1 MNSIF
6 LLVVFGLCFFNLQ
19 SPGHEDDV
27 VQTLKYDIIRSGKV
41 VGIMTASMKKN
52 SVNVEYVTESK
63 INMTM
68 LVSVDVYNSVSGL
81 FTDGVLQKGGITRKV
96 NGTTKADVQLTLDRG
111 KYLINESGNVSSLQA
126 IIKYSTACLMF
137 VEPVNSK
144 QVFSEVFKK
153 FLAIKKLSEHKYA
166 LQMPDGY
173 QNIYTYKDGYCI
185 EADVKS
191 SMADLL
197 IRLRK

>member
-6 LLVVFGLCFFNLQ
+6 SLVVFGLCFFDVQN
-19 SPGHEDDV
+19 PGHEDDV
-27 VQTLKYDIIRSGKV
+27 LQTLKYDIIRADKV
-41 VGIMTASMKKN
+41 VGIMNATMKKN
-52 SVNVEYVTESK
+52 NTNVEYVTESK

-68 LVSVDVYNSVSGL
+68 LVSIDVYNKVSGI
-81 FTDGVLQKGGITRKV
+81 FVDGVLHNGGIIRKA
-96 NGTTKADVQLTLDRG
+96 NGSVKADVQLTLDKG

-126 IIKYSTACLMF
+126 VIKYSTACLMF
-137 VEPVNSK
+137 NEPVNNK

-153 FLAIKKLSEHKYA
+153 FLSIKKLSEHTYA

-197 IRLRK
+197 IRLKK